1 MRNVAL
7 LFAFTVPALAFA
19 GDAIVACGEKFSIGA
34 PVVLWSDPDGFDAY
48 KSPPPSE
55 KAGEKAKQ
63 SKKRYD
69 LRAPELN
76 DKAKLDALREVVD
89 QFVIH
94 YDVCGVSRTCFK
106 VLNDRGLSVHFM
118 LDLDGTIYQSLDL
131 KERAWHATI
140 ANRRSIGI
148 EIANMGAIRSD
159 AVLDR
164 LGEWYSKDADGK
176 TRITVPK
183 RFGEQHWRIP
193 NFVPRPRRPEPII
206 GEIQGQKLRMYD
218 LTPEQYDSL
227 IKLTAGLTKVFP
239 KIKCDYPK
247 DVSGK
252 LIPHKLPDDQL
263 QRYTGV
269 LGHFHVQTNKTDPG
283 PAFDW
288 EYLIREAD
296 KLRRKS

>member
-1 MRNVAL
+1 MTRIAILLAL
-7 LFAFTVPALAFA
+7 EVTVSAWA

-34 PVVLWSDPDGFDAY
+34 PVVLWNDPGGFDAY
-48 KSPPPSE
+48 KVPAPTGKSNE
-55 KAGEKAKQ
+55 KSKADR
-63 SKKRYD
+63 KRYD
-69 LRAPELN
+69 YRAPELD
-76 DKAKLDALREVVD
+76 DKATLAALREVVD

-94 YDVCGVSRTCFK
+94 YDVAGVSKTCFK

-131 KERAWHATI
+131 KERAWHATSS
-140 ANRRSIGI
+140 NRRSIGV
-148 EIANMGAIRSD
+148 EIASIGAFSPNVVPKNVAD
-159 AVLDR
+159 
-164 LGEWYSKDADGK
+164 WYAKSADGR
-176 TRITVPK
+176 TRITVPE
-183 RFGEQHWRIP
+183 RFGELKWRKKDFI
-193 NFVPRPRRPEPII
+193 PRPRRPDPIA
-206 GEIQGQKLRMYD
+206 GEIQGQQLRMYD

-239 KIKCDYPK
+239 KIRCDYPK
-247 DVSGK
+247 DESGK
-252 LIPHKLPDDQL
+252 LVPRKLPDDQL

>member
-7 LFAFTVPALAFA
+7 LFAFTVPALAST
-19 GDAIVACGEKFSIGA
+19 GDAIVACGEEFSIGA
-34 PVVLWSDPDGFDAY
+34 PVVLWSDPGGFNAY
-48 KSPPPSE
+48 KAPPPSE

-63 SKKRYD
+63 TRKRYD

-94 YDVCGVSRTCFK
+94 YDVAGVSKTCFK

-131 KERAWHATI
+131 KERAWHATTS
-140 ANRRSIGI
+140 NRRSIGV
-148 EIANMGAIRSD
+148 EIASIGAFSPNVVPKNVAD
-159 AVLDR
+159 
-164 LGEWYSKDADGK
+164 WYATDTDGS
-176 TRITVPK
+176 TRITVPP
-183 RFGEQHWRIP
+183 RFGELKWRKA
-193 NFVPRPRRPEPII
+193 NFVPRPRRPEPIF

-227 IKLTAGLTKVFP
+227 IKLTAGLTTVFP

-247 DVSGK
+247 DASGK